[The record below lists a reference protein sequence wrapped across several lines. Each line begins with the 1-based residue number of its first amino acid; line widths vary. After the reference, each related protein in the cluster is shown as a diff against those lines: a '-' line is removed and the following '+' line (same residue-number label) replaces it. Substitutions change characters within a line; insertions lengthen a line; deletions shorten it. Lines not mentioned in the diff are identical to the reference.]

1 MVIESLLCLPVAV
14 LMLSF
19 FFELARR
26 PLYEV
31 AAQWASFSLARQ
43 APVKGTTQA
52 SLQARTWLR
61 STLMGLPVRQKKVAV
76 ERIKDSSWE
85 SQVFIRYPSL
95 HRDVRKHFQLSRRCR
110 FSFPY

>member
-14 LMLSF
+14 LIYV
-19 FFELARR
+19 FELARR

-61 STLMGLPVRQKKVAV
+61 ST
-76 ERIKDSSWE
+76 
-85 SQVFIRYPSL
+85 F
-95 HRDVRKHFQLSRRCR
+95 
-110 FSFPY
+110 